1 MPMNLGPTI
10 NTERDE
16 DSPFLH
22 PDGATLYFSS
32 KGHNTMGD
40 YDVFKTVLNTETNA
54 FSTPENLG
62 FPINTVNNDIFFVLN
77 TNCTHGYYSSIKEET
92 FGSSDIY
99 MIDTR
104 FGDNDLKVKQGKVVF
119 GNEAQKAKI
128 TLIDIESKQ
137 VSGIFNANSKT
148 GKFILV
154 MNPLKAYKAIV
165 EEDGFQTMIL
175 DIEPIVNELMEKELI
190 LSLTKK
196 N

>member
-1 MPMNLGPTI
+1 MNLGPTI

-22 PDGATLYFSS
+22 PDGTTLYFSS

-40 YDVFKTVLNTETNA
+40 YDVFKTILNTENNS
-54 FSTPENLG
+54 FSPPENLG

-77 TNCTHGYYSSIKEET
+77 TNGTHGYYSSIKEET
-92 FGSSDIY
+92 VGGSDLY
-99 MIDTR
+99 LIDTR

-119 GNEAQKAKI
+119 GNEARKAKI

-165 EEDGFQTMIL
+165 EEDGYQTMIV
-175 DIEPIVNELMEKELI
+175 DIEPIVNELIEKELI